1 MGRKTKITREMILDA
16 AYELLDREGIGGVA
30 IKSIASELGCST
42 QPISWHFGSMPELK
56 KELFIYAGSKMAEEM
71 ERCMARRDAV
81 EAFFMTGVQY
91 ISIACDH
98 PNIFRFLCVDEPKQT
113 IGEDIMGE
121 TSLFT
126 LSFDPKSAALLTAE
140 FNLSEKEISD
150 VVRDIVIYTHGLAV
164 MMMYDSYKLPKKV
177 ACEMVF
183 ELGSRMISSA
193 GVDISDERKKAILK
207 ATGIS

>member
-1 MGRKTKITREMILDA
+1 
-16 AYELLDREGIGGVA
+16 
-30 IKSIASELGCST
+30 
-42 QPISWHFGSMPELK
+42 
-56 KELFIYAGSKMAEEM
+56 
-71 ERCMARRDAV
+71 
-81 EAFFMTGVQY
+81 
-91 ISIACDH
+91 
-98 PNIFRFLCVDEPKQT
+98 
-113 IGEDIMGE
+113 MGE

-183 ELGSRMISSA
+183 ELGSRMIASA